1 MLKGTLVA
9 SDQDDREVIP
19 IKTKVELTMK
29 QSTGPSL
36 LLFTAMMFAPSAM
49 FATDLPEV
57 TSPKTTP
64 AVVSATTTT
73 EGKKESPRLL
83 VPMFSS
89 NPKLGTS
96 IGFMA
101 TYMHYFDQK

>member
-9 SDQDDREVIP
+9 SDQDDREVIS

-29 QSTGPSL
+29 QSTVPSL

-49 FATDLPEV
+49 FAVGAPEV
-57 TSPKTTP
+57 TSPRVAP

-73 EGKKESPRLL
+73 EEKMESPWL
-83 VPMFSS
+83 VAASTPRRI
-89 NPKLGTS
+89 PR
-96 IGFMA
+96 
-101 TYMHYFDQK
+101 